1 MAAKKKKSTTKKSTK
16 PRKSASSTTKGAA
29 PLVAILTGSPSD
41 LPVVVKARDTLDEL
55 GIPSDLRVLSAHRT
69 PVETVQYIEAVEA
82 AGAEVFIACA
92 GMAAHLAGVTA
103 AHTTRPVIGVPL
115 KSGAI
120 GGIDALLST
129 VMMPSGIPVATVAVD
144 GAKNAAFLA
153 ARILAGTHP
162 ELREKLQQQLQA
174 SKGRYDAPV
183 PGSPAQSDKL
193 GARGKKRRRK

>member
-1 MAAKKKKSTTKKSTK
+1 MAQKKKKSTKKKSNTS
-16 PRKSASSTTKGAA
+16 RKSAAPKSAA

-41 LPVVVKARDTLDEL
+41 LPVVIKARDTLDEL

-162 ELREKLQQQLQA
+162 ELRETLKAQLQA

-193 GARGKKRRRK
+193 GARAKRKRKR